1 MDTSEYYWKLVWEE
15 TTKGTAG
22 IVGWKKGGGKVY
34 PLYPATSL
42 DLTSSL
48 TGPFLHRQ
56 PVPARAPY
64 IVSQLCSP
72 FILTGYSKGKN
83 HGLPAVRLSMTFVT
97 ETGDYPKKV
106 IQTVEI
112 CQIIDRAVQVSKSW
126 LKKIFK

>member
-1 MDTSEYYWKLVWEE
+1 MNIIGNWCGKKPQKGQLESWAGRKEVEKYIPCILPLPLTS
-15 TTKGTAG
+15 
-22 IVGWKKGGGKVY
+22 
-34 PLYPATSL
+34 P
-42 DLTSSL
+42 SSL

-83 HGLPAVRLSMTFVT
+83 HGLPAVRLSMTSVT
-97 ETGDYPKKV
+97 ETGGYPKKV

-126 LKKIFK
+126 LKSFLK